1 MKNFSRHQLW
11 FWPVA
16 LAAAV
21 YWASANVPVVPDMG
35 FSFQDKIVHALFFGL
50 QANLVQRALLRSS
63 GRPLLAFLCAA
74 LFTSALGA
82 LDEWHQSFTPGR
94 YSDVTDWIADSVGSA
109 LASTLYFTDALRYR
123 RILEFKFSFRKKS
136 RPPSDK

>member
-1 MKNFSRHQLW
+1 MKKLSRHLSW

-16 LAAAV
+16 LAASV
-21 YWASANVPVVPDMG
+21 YYASANVPAMPDLG
-35 FSFQDKIVHALFFGL
+35 FSFQDKVIHALFFGL
-50 QANLVQRALLRSS
+50 QANLIQRALLRSS
-63 GRPLLAFLCAA
+63 NRPRLAFLCAA
-74 LFTSALGA
+74 LFTSVLGA

-94 YSDVTDWIADSVGSA
+94 FSDATDWIADSVGAA

-136 RPPSDK
+136 PPPSQP